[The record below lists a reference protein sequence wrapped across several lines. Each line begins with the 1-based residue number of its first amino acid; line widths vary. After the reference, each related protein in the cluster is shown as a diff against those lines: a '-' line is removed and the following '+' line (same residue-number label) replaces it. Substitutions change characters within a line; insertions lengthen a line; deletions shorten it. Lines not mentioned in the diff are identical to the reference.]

1 MNPCVGLVSLPELRS
16 QDENDVCD
24 GIDGD
29 EAMDRSSDPMVKTYT
44 VHWKKTKKTNN
55 AKNTTYVYVY
65 AALFNV
71 L

>member
-44 VHWKKTKKTNN
+44 VH
-55 AKNTTYVYVY
+55 
-65 AALFNV
+65 
-71 L
+71 